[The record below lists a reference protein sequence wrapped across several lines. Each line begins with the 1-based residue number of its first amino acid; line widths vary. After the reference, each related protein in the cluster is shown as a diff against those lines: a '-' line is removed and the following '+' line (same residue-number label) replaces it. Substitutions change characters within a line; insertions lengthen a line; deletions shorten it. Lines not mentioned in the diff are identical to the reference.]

1 MDAAGVAPLTP
12 KRWCQRVLA
21 RLPEQAGIVW
31 DGDVVAAV
39 LAELVAADPAPEDF
53 PALLAT
59 LERDPR
65 PEVAKV
71 AVRIRNAWEYDRAER
86 AGTRTEAKPRVLVVD
101 DEAVICEMVASVLE
115 PRFTVTTTTDPRQ
128 AVALARAER
137 PALVVLDIIMPEM
150 NGYEVAR
157 ALRED
162 PTTAAARI
170 LFCTARSG
178 IDARLQGREA
188 GGDGYVVKP
197 FELYRLAAQASSMV
211 GLDPLGA

>member
-1 MDAAGVAPLTP
+1 MSTAAAATMTP
-12 KRWCQRVLA
+12 KRWCERVLA

-31 DGDVVAAV
+31 DGDAVATMLSD
-39 LAELVAADPAPEDF
+39 LAAGDPAPEAF
-53 PALLAT
+53 PVLLAT

-65 PEVAKV
+65 PEVATV
-71 AVRIRNAWEYDRAER
+71 AGRIRHAWERDVAKLT
-86 AGTRTEAKPRVLVVD
+86 GTQTEPKPRALIVD
-101 DEAVICEMVASVLE
+101 DEPDVAEMVATVLE
-115 PRFTVTTTTDPRQ
+115 PRFAVSTATNGQQ

-137 PALVVLDIIMPEM
+137 PALVVLDVMMPEM

-157 ALRED
+157 VLRDD

-197 FELYRLAAQASSMV
+197 FELYRLAAQASSIV